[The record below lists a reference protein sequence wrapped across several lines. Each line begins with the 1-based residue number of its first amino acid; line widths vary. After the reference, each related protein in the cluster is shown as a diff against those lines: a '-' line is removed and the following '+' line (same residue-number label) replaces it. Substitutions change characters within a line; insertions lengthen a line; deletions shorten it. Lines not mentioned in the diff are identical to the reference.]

1 VTVKPQTLGD
11 YRDIF
16 AALAGEGSRAV
27 KFIDDKI
34 QQSPKGR
41 NDKVIVDE
49 SQMMFLF
56 ASLIKEDPQ

>member
-1 VTVKPQTLGD
+1 MLHPKTLGD

-41 NDKVIVDE
+41 NERVIADE
-49 SQMMFLF
+49 TQMMFLL
-56 ASLIKEDPQ
+56 ASLIKEDQQ